1 MPQQPLF
8 PTDPRRQQPSGTAP
22 SHNYTQY
29 DQSADIREAANH
41 VADQR
46 RSDPYNRTG
55 ADQYHGAGSYASG
68 QTPAPPYSNN
78 APTYYSPLTPP
89 THVSPAAAAHGSQ
102 APAYGQYQQSPTPTA
117 SYAQSAPMPWETE
130 RSSAISFATNAID
143 PVTPYV
149 PDNNATSAA
158 YSRMRPP
165 AAPDPYG
172 QQSSATRFTD
182 RSAGNTHQQGRG
194 RGQGG
199 GGGGS

>member
-8 PTDPRRQQPSGTAP
+8 PTDPQRQQPGGTTP

-29 DQSADIREAANH
+29 HQSADIGERAPD
-41 VADQR
+41 ADAPR

-68 QTPAPPYSNN
+68 QTPAPPYIN
-78 APTYYSPLTPP
+78 APTYYSPLTQP
-89 THVSPAAAAHGSQ
+89 THVSPPTAHGSQ

-117 SYAQSAPMPWETE
+117 SYARSAPMPWETE
-130 RSSAISFATNAID
+130 RNDAISFATNAIN
-143 PVTPYV
+143 PVTSYV
-149 PDNNATSAA
+149 PDQTATSAA
-158 YSRMRPP
+158 YAQMRPP
-165 AAPDPYG
+165 AAQDPYG
-172 QQSSATRFTD
+172 QPSSATRFTD
-182 RSAGNTHQQGRG
+182 RTAGNSHQQSRG